1 MMTEQEIYDAALL
14 DKAARMTGVDP
25 TTVVLA
31 NPFTKS
37 GARARQIQM
46 GVSEL
51 DPRRAAEWRR
61 EAPGGEISVAT
72 LNECM
77 AGGELSP
84 AAMQELWDKDPQF
97 VVDTQRQQQAVDQA
111 RKEGLIN
118 GAAEKRWQN
127 MLLQTGGDEHAAK
140 RRIEAEDQANDAYAR
155 RLAGELV

>member
-1 MMTEQEIYDAALL
+1 MTEQDKYDAALL
-14 DKAARMTGVDP
+14 DKAARLTGVDP
-25 TTVVLA
+25 RKITNG
-31 NPFTKS
+31 NPFLKS
-37 GARARQIQM
+37 GATARQVQM

-111 RKEGLIN
+111 REKELIS

-127 MLLQTGGDEHAAK
+127 MLHQTGGDEHAAK
-140 RRIEAEDQANDAYAR
+140 RRIEAEDKANDAYAR
-155 RLAGELV
+155 RLAGEIV